1 MRADR
6 LLALLMLLQV
16 RGQMT
21 AKELAKELEVCER
34 TIYRD
39 IDALGAAGVP
49 IYSEAG
55 QAGGYGLLDNYR
67 TTLTGLTEGEVRA
80 LFMLNI
86 PGPLAALGVTQE
98 LRSALL
104 KLTAALPAPRR
115 DEEERV
121 RQRFYLDSAWWHQSE
136 EVAPHLQTV
145 HQGVWQDRKVQISYR
160 AGPVIIVDQVVEP
173 YGLVAKAGIWY
184 LVCMVH
190 SRHQVHRVAELVDAQ
205 LTEQHF
211 LHQPHFVLATFWQT
225 WCQEQETHDV
235 AYRVQVRV
243 APTFVAALP
252 YYFGDGIRAQVAQA
266 SPPDAEG
273 WITLELAF
281 ASLEAARNRLLDCG
295 RGIEVI
301 SPLALRKSIA
311 DFATQIVELYGLRDT
326 QPINVAHPIPA
337 EQGIAI
343 GQCKCLTGGTVEIIK
358 GRR

>member
-39 IDALGAAGVP
+39 IDALSTAGVP

-86 PGPLAALGVTQE
+86 PGPLTALGMTQE

-121 RQRFYLDSAWWHQSE
+121 RQRFYLDSNWWRQGE
-136 EVAPHLQTV
+136 EVTPHLHTV
-145 HQGVWQDRKVQISYR
+145 HQGVWHDRKVQISYLV
-160 AGPVIIVDQVVEP
+160 GPAVIVNQLVQP

-184 LVCMVH
+184 LVCTVH
-190 SRHQVHRVAELVDAQ
+190 GRLQVHRVAELVDAQ
-205 LTEQHF
+205 LTDQRF
-211 LHQPHFVLATFWQT
+211 LHPPDFDLATFWQT
-225 WCQEQETHDV
+225 WCQEQEARHV

-252 YYFGDGIRAQVAQA
+252 YYFGDRIRTQLAQA
-266 SPPDAEG
+266 SPPDAAG
-273 WITLELAF
+273 WITMELAF

-301 SPLALRKSIA
+301 SPVALRKSIA
-311 DFATQIVELYGLRDT
+311 DFAAQILALY
-326 QPINVAHPIPA
+326 
-337 EQGIAI
+337 QGS
-343 GQCKCLTGGTVEIIK
+343 
-358 GRR
+358 